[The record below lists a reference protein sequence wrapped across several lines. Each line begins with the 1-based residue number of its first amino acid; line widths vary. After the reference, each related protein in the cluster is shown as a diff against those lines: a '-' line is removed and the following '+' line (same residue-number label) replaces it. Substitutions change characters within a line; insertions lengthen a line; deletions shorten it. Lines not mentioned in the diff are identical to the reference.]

1 MEEEEESVPNLVPAG
16 AILDT
21 WAKDAWK
28 NGIQID
34 RMEDMQRIDVW
45 TRNNLYEITVIDGR
59 SGDILVRGGQFF
71 PELTP
76 AHLAG
81 ATLGGSFCK
90 MRGIYCGFNMEFS
103 SDGKRIITTPAQ
115 TIIVYTLDGAARS
128 ALFGESESS
137 YPAGG
142 QTQ

>member
-1 MEEEEESVPNLVPAG
+1 MEEGNLIPAG

-28 NGIQID
+28 NGVQID
-34 RMEDMQRIDVW
+34 RMEDMQKLDVR
-45 TRNNLYEITVIDGR
+45 TRNNLYEITVIEGR
-59 SGDILVRGGQFF
+59 GGDILVRGGQFF

-90 MRGIYCGFNMEFS
+90 MRGIYCGFNMEFAV
-103 SDGKRIITTPAQ
+103 DGKRIITTPVQ
-115 TIIVYTLDGAARS
+115 TIIVYKTDENSRAT
-128 ALFGESESS
+128 LFGESKSS

-142 QTQ
+142 KRSKK